1 MGSLLPYDFGMS
13 PVDIRMP
20 CGTKSR
26 PPLLIRRTMHFAE
39 YVQRFARQEDNGKR
53 PEQKDSEDGAGEE
66 GMAEESDGFLSSSDD
81 EE

>member
-1 MGSLLPYDFGMS
+1 MWKGIQAMEPLPIETTYS
-13 PVDIRMP
+13 
-20 CGTKSR
+20 T
-26 PPLLIRRTMHFAE
+26 HFSE
-39 YVQRFARQEDNGKR
+39 YVQRFARQEDTGKR